1 VDAISRYDTTT
12 VLEKAL
18 PVIEQSHRVLANNV
32 ANANTPGFVPTH
44 VAFKESLRRALEG
57 VGNAPLALKTTHS
70 NHIMHERN
78 LSGLAFESDMLE
90 LSRNDKST
98 FSIDKEMVELER
110 NGGRYQIF
118 SAMLTKRYQQIR
130 EVLRMP

>member
-1 VDAISRYDTTT
+1 

-32 ANANTPGFVPTH
+32 ANANTPGFVSTH
-44 VAFKESLRRALEG
+44 VAFKESLRLALEG
-57 VGNAPLALKTTHS
+57 GGKAPLALETTHPG
-70 NHIMHERN
+70 HITAERTPP
-78 LSGLAFESDMLE
+78 GLAFESDMLE

-110 NGGRYQIF
+110 NGGRFQIF
-118 SAMLTKRYQQIR
+118 STMLTKRYQQIR
-130 EVLRMP
+130 EVLRIP